1 MAVPTFTAAGAKAT
15 TPAKLA
21 KDVFGVEVKNH
32 QLVKQAYETYLAN
45 GRENL
50 AVVKTRGL
58 VSGGGKK
65 PWKQKG
71 TGRARFGSSR
81 NPIWRGGG
89 IVFGPTGLENYTK
102 KQPYAAKRQAN
113 RQALSM
119 AATAGK
125 IMIVEKLTSKE
136 GKTAELAKL
145 LTKLDASRN
154 VLIVVTEKTPELVR
168 AAANL
173 GGVSMVAATYVNVY
187 DVLNADYV
195 LMTADALKAVEA
207 WLGVSAT
214 TSATSFTKATEA
226 KKAPEAKKAAEPKG
240 GKK

>member
-1 MAVPTFTAAGAKAT
+1 MAVPTFTAAGAKAA

-21 KDVFGVEVKNH
+21 KEVFGVEVANH
-32 QLVKQAYETYLAN
+32 QLVKQAYETYLSN
-45 GRENL
+45 GRDNL

-102 KQPYAAKRQAN
+102 KLPVAAKRQAI
-113 RQALSM
+113 RQALSL
-119 AATAGK
+119 AASADK
-125 IMIVEKLTSKE
+125 IVVVENLASKD
-136 GKTAELAKL
+136 GKTSDIVKL
-145 LTKLDASRN
+145 FTKLGAKRR
-154 VLIVVTEKTPELVR
+154 VLAVVTDKTPELVR
-168 AAANL
+168 ATANL
-173 GGVSMVAATYVNVY
+173 GDVKLASATYVNVF
-187 DVLNADYV
+187 DVMNADTIV
-195 LMTADALKAVEA
+195 LTADAQKAVEA
-207 WLGVSAT
+207 WLG
-214 TSATSFTKATEA
+214 
-226 KKAPEAKKAAEPKG
+226 